1 MEGAPVPDLDVVVLG
16 ATGFTGRLT
25 ADYLARHAPDGCR
38 WGLAGR
44 SRAKLEKVR
53 SGLALVDPALA
64 DLPLLHAEIGDAA
77 SLAEMASRTTV
88 VVTTVGPYL
97 EWGEPV
103 VAACAAAGTDYVD
116 LTGEPEFV
124 DRMYLAHHETAV
136 RSGARIVHSCGFES
150 VPPDLGV
157 LFTVQQLP
165 QGLPVRVRGLVR
177 SNAAFSGGTIASAL
191 TAFSRAGRSREAHA
205 ARRRVEPGPQGRRVR
220 AMAQRPYFDKETGFW
235 LVPLPMIDPLVVR
248 RSAAALDR
256 YGPDFSYGHYAAFTS
271 LPVAATGIAAAGA
284 LGVSAQIGPLRRLIT
299 SRVPQGEGPSEE
311 RRARSYFSMRF
322 VGEAGGRRVVTQVRG
337 GDPGYT
343 ETAKILA
350 ESALCLA
357 FDENPPTA
365 GQVTPAV
372 AMGES
377 LMARLA
383 GAGLPFTVED
393 SV

>member
-1 MEGAPVPDLDVVVLG
+1 MEGARVPELDVVVLG

-25 ADYLARHAPDGCR
+25 ADYLARHAPDCCR
-38 WGLAGR
+38 WALAGR
-44 SRAKLEKVR
+44 SREKLEKVR
-53 SGLALVDPALA
+53 SELALVDPALA
-64 DLPLLHAEIGDAA
+64 ALPLLHAEIGDAA
-77 SLAEMASRTTV
+77 SLAEMAARTKV

-165 QGLPVRVRGLVR
+165 VGLPVRVRGLVR

-191 TAFSRAGRSREAHA
+191 TAFSRAGRSREAHV
-205 ARRRVEPGPQGRRVR
+205 ARRRVEPRPRGRRVR

-256 YGPDFSYGHYAAFTS
+256 YGPDFSYGHYAAFRS
-271 LPVAATGIAAAGA
+271 LQVAATGIAAAGA
-284 LGVSAQIGPLRRLIT
+284 LGLSAQIGPLRRLIT

-357 FDENPPTA
+357 FDDNPPTA

-372 AMGES
+372 AMGQS
-377 LMARLA
+377 LLARLA
-383 GAGLPFTVED
+383 TAGLPITVED
-393 SV
+393 AV